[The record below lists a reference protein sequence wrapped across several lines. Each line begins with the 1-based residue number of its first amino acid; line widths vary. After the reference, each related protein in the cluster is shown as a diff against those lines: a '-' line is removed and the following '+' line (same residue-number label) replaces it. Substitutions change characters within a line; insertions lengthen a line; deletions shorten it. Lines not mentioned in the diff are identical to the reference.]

1 MSRFFQV
8 NLDNIDDFPL
18 NPQRSS
24 KPWALQR
31 FLSWCMRRGLLLFVL
46 IEFSQRKGQ
55 ITESRPYWSNK
66 FARSGQNLS
75 LENSNRNLLT
85 ALESNVLKSWLI
97 QNKQIQNR
105 LAIQIIASSFRVSL
119 RKRDGKAATVYAVD
133 FSAMGNIIQLI
144 HQLAV
149 AISRL
154 SHQRISQQQLL
165 KRLSQF
171 FQVHRFEKYVDFH
184 GLSKIFTV

>member
-1 MSRFFQV
+1 
-8 NLDNIDDFPL
+8 
-18 NPQRSS
+18 
-24 KPWALQR
+24 
-31 FLSWCMRRGLLLFVL
+31 
-46 IEFSQRKGQ
+46 
-55 ITESRPYWSNK
+55 
-66 FARSGQNLS
+66 
-75 LENSNRNLLT
+75 
-85 ALESNVLKSWLI
+85 
-97 QNKQIQNR
+97 
-105 LAIQIIASSFRVSL
+105 VSL

-184 GLSKIFTV
+184 GLSKIFIV

>member
-1 MSRFFQV
+1 
-8 NLDNIDDFPL
+8 
-18 NPQRSS
+18 
-24 KPWALQR
+24 
-31 FLSWCMRRGLLLFVL
+31 MRRGLLLFVL
-46 IEFSQRKGQ
+46 IEFSPRKGQ

-75 LENSNRNLLT
+75 LKNSDKNLLT
-85 ALESNVLKSWLI
+85 ALESNVPESWLI

-105 LAIQIIASSFRVSL
+105 LAIQIIASLFRVSL

-165 KRLSQF
+165 KGCRSFFKFTDLLKMWSFTDCRKIDCLEIQWQLFEEKRSRKNRKCKNCRL
-171 FQVHRFEKYVDFH
+171 VKLKLIFEK
-184 GLSKIFTV
+184 S